1 MPSFWENIRFPD
13 DHSAEGEDMA
23 TYVSYPVGADSVPAI
38 IVVQEAF
45 GVNGHMT
52 KVCDQ
57 FAEQGF
63 VAVSPAIFHRQ
74 SPNPKIPYG
83 DPSVPTYMG
92 NMQGQEIIDDIDQT
106 IDYLQNTYPR
116 TQGQKIGIVGYCLG
130 GRVTYLAATSCPGL
144 SAASVYYGGG
154 VNETFPDGIN
164 PLSLTK
170 NIEIPVMGNFGET
183 DTRPSPEHVAEME
196 ESLKR
201 NGKTYDFKI
210 YPGAGHGFNCDER
223 DSYDADAA
231 KDALDRTLGWFNKYL
246 K

>member
-92 NMQGQEIIDDIDQT
+92 NMQGQEII
-106 IDYLQNTYPR
+106 
-116 TQGQKIGIVGYCLG
+116 
-130 GRVTYLAATSCPGL
+130 
-144 SAASVYYGGG
+144 
-154 VNETFPDGIN
+154 
-164 PLSLTK
+164 LSL
-170 NIEIPVMGNFGET
+170 IHI
-183 DTRPSPEHVAEME
+183 
-196 ESLKR
+196 
-201 NGKTYDFKI
+201 
-210 YPGAGHGFNCDER
+210 
-223 DSYDADAA
+223 
-231 KDALDRTLGWFNKYL
+231 
-246 K
+246 